1 MATIL
6 ATVLSTNFAI
16 CKMSFEFALIGNN
29 TRDGIG
35 ILRSTAAEVLKT
47 KRRYNIYLKIYLM
60 KLPFYLFALMH
71 FYRWIATP

>member
-6 ATVLSTNFAI
+6 ATWLSTNFAI

-47 KRRYNIYLKIYLM
+47 KRRYNIYLKIYRITDRYQLYDLILRHHKM
-60 KLPFYLFALMH
+60 A
-71 FYRWIATP
+71 